1 MIRVLVA
8 EDQTLLREALCEI
21 MNRDPD
27 IDVACQCANGTD
39 VLAAARTHD
48 PDVAILDIEMPGLNG
63 LEAARELRD
72 ALPGVRVLMLTV
84 FGRPGYLR
92 RAVSNGAL
100 GFILKDAPPAEL
112 LDAIKRTARGERV
125 IDPKLA
131 VAALENGDSPLTER
145 EGQILALS
153 RTVGAS
159 AELAKLV
166 HVSEGTVR
174 NTLSTAMQKL
184 HAPTRAEAARIAEA
198 HGWL

>member
-21 MNRDPD
+21 LNRDPQ
-27 IDVACQCANGTD
+27 VRVVCQCASGSD
-39 VLAAARTHD
+39 VLAAAQLNG
-48 PDVAILDIEMPGLNG
+48 PDVAVLDIEMPGLDG
-63 LEAARELRD
+63 LEAARQLRD
-72 ALPGVRVLMLTV
+72 ELPMVRILMLTV

-92 RAVSNGAL
+92 RAVTNGAL

-112 LDAIKRTARGERV
+112 LAAIKRTARGERV

-131 VAALENGDSPLTER
+131 VAALEHGDSPLTER

-153 RTVGAS
+153 RTVSSS
-159 AELAKLV
+159 AALAKRL
-166 HVSEGTVR
+166 HLSEGTVR

-184 HAPTRAEAARIAEA
+184 HAPTRSEAARIAEA